1 MNITVV
7 PDFCPFESN
16 FEKKK
21 IIFFPNFHLL
31 FIAASNFLKMSYDNA
46 KACAVVETTDTET
59 RSNLIEPPTHHI
71 QTEVTIPKYPEDS
84 HFGGKNNVLEISFGL
99 YLNLE
104 APSCS
109 YSLGSVQ
116 GERPI
121 ESDID
126 CQLKCHK
133 HKSKG
138 VARIIWDW
146 ATSL

>member
-1 MNITVV
+1 MKKDNKIVYKYVPNRYMNITVV

-84 HFGGKNNVLEISFGL
+84 HFGGT
-99 YLNLE
+99 Y
-104 APSCS
+104 
-109 YSLGSVQ
+109 
-116 GERPI
+116 
-121 ESDID
+121 
-126 CQLKCHK
+126 
-133 HKSKG
+133 
-138 VARIIWDW
+138 
-146 ATSL
+146 T